1 MSMSWKRPSGA
12 LGSSPRHHGVALA
25 VYTVLAL
32 VLTWPLVQH
41 MATRVPGDGIDDPAL
56 AWNLWWIRFR
66 LVEQLQPDVF
76 HADWMFYPI
85 GVNLGFY
92 TLTLL
97 NGLLSIPLQVGLSL
111 VLASNLVLLSA
122 YVLAGYGT
130 YLLVSQLLARAGSRS
145 SHVHAVALVAGIVY
159 AYGSPKLFYASLGQF
174 NIASNQWVPFAVL
187 YLLRA
192 GASRRTRD
200 LWMAGLF
207 FGLQAWAELTYA
219 SFLVVFAG
227 LYGVWILLGG
237 EPLTFRGGWSWS
249 RRGQAWLRLA
259 GVGLVALVGL
269 APFLW
274 AMVPDLRA
282 EGDFFASGGGFADIF
297 SADLAGYL
305 VPTRLHPL
313 WGDRVAG
320 LPFPNDKGQ
329 HIYLGYTALLAA
341 FLGALYLVRRW
352 GRQGLFWPL
361 AGLVFW
367 WLTLGPNVRVMG
379 TPTPIPGPFALL
391 SRLPFFSGNRYPSR
405 YSVMLLLCVAVLA
418 AFGLHALLRSPR
430 PRSLGPFRHARPM
443 LLVFAF
449 LFLFEHL
456 AVPLPLN
463 DFQVPEIYRR
473 LAQEPG
479 DFAVL
484 ELPTGWRNGA
494 RVLGRADVLIM
505 MQQWYQT
512 VHGKRRLG
520 GNTSR
525 NPAYKFQYFTQAP
538 LLGDLIGVMNADRPH
553 LAPVIQDQWDQLVA
567 RNRALAQEVLDF
579 LDVRYVLLH
588 VDRSPPAL
596 VRFVEEAL
604 PVTLEETWQGPDW
617 TGAPSTIRLY
627 RVLSEDPAGS
637 SEPRVQELQPATEL
651 GRLYLAEG
659 WSRFGLQGRV
669 RYATRARP
677 GLLLDLP
684 AAGGTLTM
692 TVYGPASLVDL
703 RLNGV
708 RLPWA
713 AQAAQ
718 GDRQEIRAQI
728 PPGVAVQPV
737 DRLTLVFQDLRAHPT
752 WMDAPTRGQ
761 AHPIGET
768 GAALPP
774 LHAIVA
780 VSAGEE
786 VGNFAHIYVTNEQMA
801 GVDVALGQR
810 GYNLVALDGQAR
822 VLDRVA
828 FDTHGDPR
836 ASAALAE
843 WIRRWPPGTIIAGA
857 VQDEASFRLGE
868 EAVQALQAI
877 GVATDLRGRFRWSH
891 AFVGVV
897 GAAPGTAVEE
907 SALLRPA
914 DAVVGLPI
922 DSPAITG
929 GIGRVRFEAR
939 PSADPP

>member
-1 MSMSWKRPSGA
+1 MSRKRPPGA
-12 LGSSPRHHGVALA
+12 LGSPLGHHGVALA

-85 GVNLGFY
+85 GVNLAFY

-111 VLASNLVLLSA
+111 VWASNLVLLSA
-122 YVLAGYGT
+122 YVLAGYGV
-130 YLLVSQLLARAGSRS
+130 YLLVSELLTRAGSPSR
-145 SHVHAVALVAGIVY
+145 HVHALALVAGIVY
-159 AYGSPKLFYASLGQF
+159 AYAGPKLFYASLGQF
-174 NIASNQWVPFAVL
+174 NIASNQWIPFAVL

-192 GASRRTRD
+192 GTSRRSRD

-219 SFLVVFAG
+219 SFLAVFAG
-227 LYGVWILLGG
+227 LYGAWILLGG
-237 EPLTFRGGWSWS
+237 EPLTLQGGRSWS
-249 RRGQAWLRLA
+249 RRGQTWLRLA
-259 GVGLVALVGL
+259 GIGLVALVAL

-274 AMVPDLRA
+274 AMIPDLRA
-282 EGDFFASGGGFADIF
+282 EGDFFARGGGFADIF

-313 WGDRVAG
+313 WGRWVAE

-341 FLGALYLVRRW
+341 FLGGRYLVRQW
-352 GRQGLFWPL
+352 GSQGLFWPL
-361 AGLVFW
+361 VGLAFG

-379 TPTPIPGPFALL
+379 RPTPVPGPFALL
-391 SRLPFFSGNRYPSR
+391 SQLPFFSGNRYPSR
-405 YSVMLLLCVAVLA
+405 YSVMLLLCTAVLA
-418 AFGLHALLRSPR
+418 AFGLHALLRSQRLR
-430 PRSLGPFRHARPM
+430 PLGRLAPARSV
-443 LLVFAF
+443 LLLFTL

-456 AVPLPLN
+456 AIPLPLN
-463 DFQVPEIYRR
+463 DFRVPQIYRR

-479 DFAVL
+479 DFAIL

-494 RVLGRADVLIM
+494 RVLGRSDVLIM

-525 NPAYKFQYFTQAP
+525 NPAYKFQYFTEAP
-538 LLGDLIGVMNADRPH
+538 LLGDLIQVMNADRPH
-553 LAPVIQDQWDQLVA
+553 LAPVVQEQWDRMVA
-567 RNRALAQEVLDF
+567 RNRAWAQTVLDF

-596 VRFVEEAL
+596 VRFVEEVL
-604 PVTLEETWQGPDW
+604 PVALVETWQGPDW

-627 RVLSEDPAGS
+627 RVLAEDPTRSPQPA
-637 SEPRVQELQPATEL
+637 RVQEIQPATEF

-659 WSRFGLQGRV
+659 WSRFGLQERV

-677 GLLLDLP
+677 ELLLDLP
-684 AAGGTLTM
+684 SAGGTLTL
-692 TVYGPASLVDL
+692 TVYGPAALVDL
-703 RLNGV
+703 QLNGV

-718 GDRQEIRAQI
+718 GERQVIRAQI
-728 PPGVAVQPV
+728 PPGVATRPV
-737 DRLTLVFQDLRAHPT
+737 DRLTLAFQDLRAHPT
-752 WMDAPTRGQ
+752 WMDLPTRGRS
-761 AHPIGET
+761 HPIGET
-768 GAALPP
+768 GVALPP
-774 LHAIVA
+774 LHAVVA
-780 VSAGEE
+780 LSAGEE
-786 VGNFAHIYVTNEQMA
+786 VGNFAHLYVTNDRMA
-801 GVDVALGQR
+801 GVDVALGRR
-810 GYNLVALDGQAR
+810 GYNLVALDEQTQ
-822 VLDRVA
+822 VLDRAV
-828 FDTHGDPR
+828 FDTHGDPQ
-836 ASAALAE
+836 ASAALAK
-843 WIRRWPPGTIIAGA
+843 WIRGWPPGTIIAGA
-857 VQDEASFRLGE
+857 VQDEASFRLDE
-868 EAVQALQAI
+868 EAVQALQEL
-877 GVATDLRGRFRWSH
+877 GVATDLRGRFRWAH

-897 GAAPGTAVEE
+897 GAAPGTALEE
-907 SALLRPA
+907 TSLLRPA
-914 DAVVGLPI
+914 AAVVGLPI
-922 DSPAITG
+922 DSPSITG
-929 GIGRVRFEAR
+929 GIGRIRFEVR
-939 PSADPP
+939 QVEGTP